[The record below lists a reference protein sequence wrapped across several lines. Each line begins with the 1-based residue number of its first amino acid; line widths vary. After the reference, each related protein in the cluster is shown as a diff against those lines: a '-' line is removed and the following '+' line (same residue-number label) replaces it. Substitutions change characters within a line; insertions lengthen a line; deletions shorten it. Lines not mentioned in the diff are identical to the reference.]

1 MSQEKTS
8 PASLLWLRIG
18 VGLAV
23 ALPLALLGAGSWM
36 AHRDAERIAATRLDD
51 LARVMEEHAERALET
66 NAMVFRELQ
75 RVLGDDSDTRI
86 RARER
91 ALHELLTAVCE
102 RLPHIR

>member
-1 MSQEKTS
+1 MSPQKNLPS
-8 PASLLWLRIG
+8 SLLWLRMG

-51 LARVMEEHAERALET
+51 LSRVMEEHAERALET

-75 RVLGDDSDTRI
+75 RVLAGDSDERI

-91 ALHELLTAVCE
+91 ALYELLTAV
-102 RLPHIR
+102 